1 MEITKFIIE
10 SINYQRP
17 LSFMKYGDGEYMCA
31 IKDYENNQQNTGLI
45 YKGFNYNNYNCDKDL
60 YNVNKK
66 KKLIESFQFMVN
78 NTNNCY
84 IGLWHD
90 DINKSYWQSL
100 VKNEINFVN
109 YHTLFLEDKD
119 NIKDNIDLYKSIK
132 YSKMKKIYICN
143 NLLIKAKILLNI
155 DHMIYISYNNWFETQ
170 LNEVI
175 ENIKNIISNSDNNDK
190 FIIMTS
196 GGITSKILIYELAK
210 LFPNNIYLDFGSAI
224 DKICTKKT
232 TRGWEPSY
240 EKLIESL
247 QEIIPSDWNNSE
259 YDYIYDEANKKL
271 GIHI

>member
-1 MEITKFIIE
+1 MEITKFITE
-10 SINYQRP
+10 SIKNQTP
-17 LSFMKYGDGEYMCA
+17 LSFMKFGDGEFMCA
-31 IKDYENNQQNTGLI
+31 IKDYENNPQYNELI
-45 YKGFNYNNYNCDKDL
+45 CEDFNYNNYNCDKDL
-60 YNVNKK
+60 YNENKK
-66 KKLIESFQFMVN
+66 KKLIECFQFMVD
-78 NTNNCY
+78 NTNNCF
-84 IGLWHD
+84 IGLWCD
-90 DINKSYWQSL
+90 ENNKYYWQSL
-100 VKNEINFVN
+100 VKNEIIFVKYN
-109 YHTLFLEDKD
+109 TLYILDNEYINDK
-119 NIKDNIDLYKSIK
+119 IDLYKTIK

-143 NLLIKAKILLNI
+143 PLLIKAKILLDI

-170 LNEVI
+170 LNKVI
-175 ENIKNIISNSDNNDK
+175 ENIKNIISNSEINDK

-196 GGITSKILIYELAK
+196 GGITSKILIYELIK

-240 EKLIESL
+240 EKLMELL